1 VIEELRWNPCL
12 DPGRIGLAV
21 KDGIVTLSGQVET
34 YSQKLAAFSAAK
46 KVKGVRAIAG
56 DIQIGD
62 SAFHQKTDAEIAAA
76 ILDALRWQSA
86 VDEEK
91 IKVKVEAG
99 IATLQGEVEW
109 DY

>member
-1 VIEELRWNPCL
+1 MEPLPGPGQDRCGRERRYRDPVW
-12 DPGRIGLAV
+12 PGRNV
-21 KDGIVTLSGQVET
+21 FSE
-34 YSQKLAAFSAAK
+34 LAAFSAAK

-76 ILDALRWQSA
+76 ILDTLRWQSA
-86 VDEEK
+86 VNEEK

-99 IATLQGEVEW
+99 IATLQGEVE
-109 DY
+109 